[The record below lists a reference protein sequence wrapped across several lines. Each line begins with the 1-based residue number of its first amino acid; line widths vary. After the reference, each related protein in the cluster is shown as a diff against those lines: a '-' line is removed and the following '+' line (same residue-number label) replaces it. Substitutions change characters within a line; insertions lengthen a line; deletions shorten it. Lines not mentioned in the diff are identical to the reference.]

1 MGEARRVLRFG
12 AFDLDLEA
20 RQLRRS
26 GIPVHLTR
34 QAFSVLGLLV
44 TGAGRVITRGE
55 LRRALWAD
63 GTHVEFERGINF
75 CINQVRVALR
85 DDARAPRFVETLP
98 RVGYRFVA
106 EVGSLEP
113 PPVSAHKVQPARSRH
128 LALAIALA
136 LAAVSGVGSRR
147 SVDAGSPP
155 VGRAALD
162 AYLRGRLLAQRGGA
176 ALEEAVDSFEHAV
189 TLAPRHA
196 PAQAALA
203 HALLSLSEA
212 GLRPARQAMPRA
224 RGAALAALSE
234 DPALAQA
241 WLSLAAVR
249 LYYEWDWGAQGDID
263 RALSLQPGAA
273 NAHNARAA
281 LLSARGQHAD
291 AIAEGERAAALDPLC
306 AAVRGDLGWYYYCA
320 RRFPE
325 AAEQWRRS
333 VAIVGG
339 DGPRDRVVDALR
351 QLGRTEAAWREARET
366 MLHVGVA
373 AERAD
378 ALERR
383 GPAAALHGFLAG
395 SVRHGPIRHAPP
407 ERLAALTA
415 AVGDSRLALDLL
427 ERAASERSPGLVRS
441 LAVDP
446 DFDSLRTEPAYQR
459 LLRQIGLS

>member
-12 AFDLDLEA
+12 VFELDLEA

-44 TGAGRVITRGE
+44 CGAGRVITRGE
-55 LRRALWAD
+55 LRRALWTD

-106 EVGSLEP
+106 EVGSFEL
-113 PPVSAHKVQPARSRH
+113 PPVPSSKVHTARSRH
-128 LALAIALA
+128 LALAAALA
-136 LAAVSGVGSRR
+136 LAAVSGAGPRR
-147 SVDAGSPP
+147 DVDAGSLPS
-155 VGRAALD
+155 RAALD
-162 AYLRGRLLAQRGGA
+162 AFLRGRLLAQRGGT
-176 ALEEAVDSFEHAV
+176 ALEEAVGSFEQAAK
-189 TLAPRHA
+189 LAPRHA
-196 PAQAALA
+196 PAKAALA

-212 GLRPARQAMPRA
+212 GLRPAREAMPRA
-224 RGAALAALSE
+224 RAAALAALHE
-234 DPALAQA
+234 DPALAPA

-249 LYYEWDWGAQGDID
+249 LYYEWDWGALGDVD
-263 RALSLQPGAA
+263 RALSLQPGSAR
-273 NAHNARAA
+273 AHNARAA
-281 LLSARGQHAD
+281 LLSARGQHAA
-291 AIAEGERAAALDPLC
+291 AIAAGERAAALDPLC

-325 AAEQWRRS
+325 AADHWRRS

-373 AERAD
+373 IERAD
-378 ALERR
+378 RLERQ
-383 GPAAALHGFLAG
+383 GPAAALHGFLTG
-395 SVRHGPIRHAPP
+395 SVRHGPSRHAPP
-407 ERLAALTA
+407 ERLAALSA
-415 AVGDSRLALDLL
+415 AVGERRLALDLL
-427 ERAASERSPGLVRS
+427 EQAASERSPGLVRS

-459 LLRQIGLS
+459 LLRQVGLS